1 VKRIYWDAMLFIY
14 WMESNPVFG
23 AKVDVMFRASLAR
36 RDEIYT
42 SIVTLGEVLVLP
54 IRQQSTAMIQTAEAF
69 FDSGA
74 VKLLPVNRDAMRR
87 FAEVRATTRIAS
99 TDALH
104 LACAGAYG
112 VDLFLTND
120 KALHKHQIPG
130 IRRIAGIDAKII

>member
-1 VKRIYWDAMLFIY
+1 MLFIY
-14 WMESNPVFG
+14 WLESNPVFG
-23 AKVDVMFRASLAR
+23 AKVDLMFRTSLAR

-54 IRQQSTAMIQTAEAF
+54 MRQRNTAMIQTAETF

-74 VKLLPVNRDAMRR
+74 VNILPVSRDAMRR

-104 LACAGAYG
+104 LACAGAHG

-120 KALHKHQIPG
+120 KALHQHQIRG
-130 IRRIAGIDAKII
+130 IQRIAGLDAKII